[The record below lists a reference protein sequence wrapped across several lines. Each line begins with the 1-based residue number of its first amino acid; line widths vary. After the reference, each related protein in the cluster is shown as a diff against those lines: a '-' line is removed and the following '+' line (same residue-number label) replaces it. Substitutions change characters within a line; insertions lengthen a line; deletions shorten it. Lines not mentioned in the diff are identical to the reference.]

1 MLKDKLSSLKIAI
14 VHDWLVTYA
23 GAERV
28 LAEMLALYP
37 TADLFSVVEFMPSQ
51 DCAFFGGRTVHT
63 TFVQQLPGARR
74 RYRSYL
80 PLMPW
85 AIERLDLSGYDLVLS
100 SSHAV
105 AKGVVTRPDQ
115 LHICYCHSPMRYA
128 WDMREEYLR
137 EAGMASGVR
146 GWVAR
151 LLLERLRKWDL
162 QNSRNV
168 NCFIANSA
176 FIVERIRSSYDR
188 DAAVIFPPVD
198 TEYYTP
204 DGVKGKFYLAASRMV
219 PYKRMNL
226 IVQAFSRMPGR
237 RLVVIGDGPQY
248 EAARAV
254 AGQNVEFLGYQPRE
268 VLRDCLRQ
276 ARALVFAA
284 KEDFG
289 ILPVEAQ
296 ACGTPVIAYG
306 AGGALET
313 VRGLG
318 CAGVGKP
325 TGLFFSEQTEDSI
338 IAAVETFEARES
350 EVRPEFCREN
360 ALRFAPERFRQEY
373 AEFVRTSIASFPLRK

>member
-1 MLKDKLSSLKIAI
+1 MKIAI

-28 LAEMLALYP
+28 LAEILALYP
-37 TADLFSVVEFMPSQ
+37 AADLFSVVDFLPADEREM
-51 DCAFFGGRTVHT
+51 FGGRRVRT
-63 TFVQQLPGARR
+63 TWLQRLPDAKRW
-74 RYRSYL
+74 YRSYL

-85 AIERLDLSGYDLVLS
+85 AVESLDLSGYDLVIS

-105 AKGVVTRPDQ
+105 AKGVVTRQDQ
-115 LHICYCHSPMRYA
+115 RHVCYCHSPMRYA

-137 EAGMASGVR
+137 EAGIDSGVR
-146 GWVAR
+146 SQLAR
-151 LLLERLRKWDL
+151 LVLERLRKWDL
-162 QNSRNV
+162 
-168 NCFIANSA
+168 ANSA
-176 FIVERIRSSYDR
+176 RVDHFVANSRFIAERIRISYGR
-188 DAAVIFPPVD
+188 TAAVVYPPVD

-204 DGVKGKFYLAASRMV
+204 DGVKADFYLAASRMV

-226 IVQAFSRMPGR
+226 IVQAFSRMPRR

-248 EAARAV
+248 AAARV
-254 AGQNVEFLGYQPRE
+254 LAGSNVLFLGYQSRE
-268 VLRDCLRQ
+268 VLREKLRQ

-318 CAGVGKP
+318 VAACAAGGDGGGP
-325 TGLFFSEQTEDSI
+325 TGLFFAEQTVEALI
-338 IAAVETFEARES
+338 GAVERFEANQGEFA
-350 EVRPEFCREN
+350 PEFCRAN
-360 ALRFAPERFRQEY
+360 ALRFGAERFRQEF
-373 AEFVRTSIASFPLRK
+373 ARQVE

>member
-1 MLKDKLSSLKIAI
+1 MKVAI

-28 LAEMLALYP
+28 LAELLALYP
-37 TADLFSVVEFMPSQ
+37 AADLFAVVDFLPPADRAML
-51 DCAFFGGRTVHT
+51 GGRPVRT
-63 TFVQQLPGARR
+63 TWLQRLPGIRR
-74 RYRSYL
+74 RYRSFL

-85 AIERLDLSGYDLVLS
+85 AVEQLDLSGYELVIS

-115 LHICYCHSPMRYA
+115 PHICYCHSPMRYA

-137 EAGMASGVR
+137 EAGIAGGIKGR
-146 GWVAR
+146 LAR
-151 LLLERLRKWDL
+151 FMLERLRRWDL
-162 QNSRNV
+162 ANSRRV
-168 NCFIANSA
+168 TCFIANSG
-176 FIVERIRSSYDR
+176 FIAERIRHSYGR
-188 DAAVIFPPVD
+188 DAIVTYPPVD
-198 TEYYTP
+198 TKYFTP
-204 DGVKGKFYLAASRMV
+204 QGKRENFYLAASRMV

-226 IVQAFSRMPGR
+226 IVQAFSRMPSR

-248 EAARAV
+248 EMARRG
-254 AGQNVEFLGYQPRE
+254 AGTNVEFLGFQPRT
-268 VLRDCLRQ
+268 VLRDYLRRAQ
-276 ARALVFAA
+276 ALVFAA

-296 ACGTPVIAYG
+296 ACGTPVVAYG

-318 CAGVGKP
+318 CDGVERP
-325 TGLFFSEQTEDSI
+325 TGLFFETQSAESI
-338 IAAVETFEARES
+338 IAAVEYFEANAAKFQ
-350 EVRPEFCREN
+350 PEDCRNN

-373 AEFVRTSIASFPLRK
+373 KRVVEATVGALI

>member
-1 MLKDKLSSLKIAI
+1 MKIAI
-14 VHDWLVTYA
+14 VHDWLVTSA

-28 LAEMLALYP
+28 LAEMLTLYP
-37 TADLFSVVEFMPSQ
+37 GADVFSVVDFLPERDRGFL
-51 DCAFFGGRTVHT
+51 AGHRIRT
-63 TFVQQLPGARR
+63 TFVQHLPQAQK

-85 AIERLDLSGYDLVLS
+85 AVERHDLSGYDLILS

-105 AKGVVTRPDQ
+105 AKGVVTRPHQ
-115 LHICYCHSPMRYA
+115 LHVCYCHSPMRYA

-137 EAGMASGVR
+137 EAGIAGGIKGR
-146 GWVAR
+146 LAR
-151 LLLERLRKWDL
+151 FMLERLRRWDL
-162 QNSRNV
+162 ANSRRV
-168 NCFIANSA
+168 NCFIANSG
-176 FIVERIRSSYDR
+176 FIAERIRHSYGR
-188 DAAVIFPPVD
+188 DALVTYPPVD
-198 TEYYTP
+198 TEYFTP
-204 DGVKGKFYLAASRMV
+204 QGKRENFYLAASRMV

-226 IVQAFSRMPGR
+226 IVQAFSRMPSR

-248 EAARAV
+248 EMARRD
-254 AGQNVEFLGYQPRE
+254 AGTNVEFLGFQPRT
-268 VLRDCLRQ
+268 VLRDYLRGAQ
-276 ARALVFAA
+276 ALVFAA

-318 CAGVGKP
+318 CDGVEKP
-325 TGLFFSEQTEDSI
+325 TGLFFETQSEESI
-338 IAAVETFEARES
+338 IAAVEYFEANAAKFQ
-350 EVRPEFCREN
+350 PEDCRNN

-373 AEFVRTSIASFPLRK
+373 KRVVEATVGALI

>member
-1 MLKDKLSSLKIAI
+1 MKIAI

-28 LAEMLALYP
+28 LAEILALYP
-37 TADLFSVVEFMPSQ
+37 AADLFSVVDFLPADEREM
-51 DCAFFGGRTVHT
+51 FGGRRVRT
-63 TFVQQLPGARR
+63 TWLQRLPDAKRW
-74 RYRSYL
+74 YRSYL

-85 AIERLDLSGYDLVLS
+85 AVESLDLSGYDLVIS

-105 AKGVVTRPDQ
+105 AKGVVTRQDQ
-115 LHICYCHSPMRYA
+115 RHVCYCHSPMRYA

-137 EAGMASGVR
+137 EAGIDSGVR
-146 GWVAR
+146 SQLAR
-151 LLLERLRKWDL
+151 LVLERLRKWDL
-162 QNSRNV
+162 
-168 NCFIANSA
+168 ANSA
-176 FIVERIRSSYDR
+176 RVDHFVANSRFIAERIRISYGR
-188 DAAVIFPPVD
+188 TAAVVYPPVD

-204 DGVKGKFYLAASRMV
+204 DGVKADFYLAASRMV

-226 IVQAFSRMPGR
+226 IVQAFSRMPRR

-248 EAARAV
+248 AAARV
-254 AGQNVEFLGYQPRE
+254 LAGSNVLFLGYQSRE
-268 VLRDCLRQ
+268 VLREKLRQ

-318 CAGVGKP
+318 VAACAGGGDGGGP
-325 TGLFFSEQTEDSI
+325 TGLFFAEQTVEALI
-338 IAAVETFEARES
+338 GAVERFEANQGEFA
-350 EVRPEFCREN
+350 PEFCRAN
-360 ALRFAPERFRQEY
+360 ALRFGAERFRQEF
-373 AEFVRTSIASFPLRK
+373 ARQVE

>member
-1 MLKDKLSSLKIAI
+1 MIEDKVSSLKIAI
-14 VHDWLVTYA
+14 VHDWLVTFA

-37 TADLFSVVEFMPSQ
+37 TADLFSVVDFMPAQ
-51 DCAFFGGRTVHT
+51 DRVFYGGRPVHT
-63 TFVQQLPGARR
+63 TIVQQMPGAHR

-85 AIERLDLSGYDLVLS
+85 AVERLNLSGYDLVLS

-137 EAGMASGVR
+137 EAGIDSGVR
-146 GWVAR
+146 GWLAR
-151 LLLERLRKWDL
+151 LLLERLRKWDWR
-162 QNSRNV
+162 NSRNV
-168 NCFIANSA
+168 NHFIANSA
-176 FIVERIRSSYDR
+176 FIAERIRSSYDR

-198 TEYYTP
+198 TEYFTP
-204 DGVKGKFYLAASRMV
+204 EGVKGDFYLSASRMV

-226 IVQAFSRMPGR
+226 IVQAFSRMPER

-254 AGQNVEFLGYQPRE
+254 AGPNVEFLGYQPRE

-296 ACGTPVIAYG
+296 ACGTPVLAYG

-318 CAGVGKP
+318 CAGAGKP

-338 IAAVETFEARES
+338 MAAVETFETRES
-350 EVRPEFCREN
+350 EIRPEFCREN

-373 AEFVRTSIASFPLRK
+373 ARFVEETVALRP

>member
-1 MLKDKLSSLKIAI
+1 MKIAV

-28 LAEMLALYP
+28 LEEILTLYP
-37 TADLFSVVEFMPSQ
+37 TADLFSVVDFMPEQ
-51 DCAFFGGRTVHT
+51 DRGFFGGRAVRT

-74 RYRSYL
+74 RYRTYL

-85 AIERLDLSGYDLVLS
+85 AVEKLDLSGYDLVIS

-105 AKGVVTRPDQ
+105 AKGVVTRMDQ
-115 LHICYCHSPMRYA
+115 VHVCYCHSPMRYA

-137 EAGMASGVR
+137 EAGMDSGIR
-146 GWVAR
+146 GVVAR
-151 LLLERLRKWDL
+151 FLLERLRRWDFE
-162 QNSRNV
+162 NSRSV
-168 NCFIANSA
+168 NYFIANSS
-176 FIVERIRSSYDR
+176 FIAERIRCSYDR

-198 TEYYTP
+198 TEYFTP
-204 DGVKGKFYLAASRMV
+204 AGAKGDFFLAASRMV

-226 IVQAFSRMPGR
+226 IVQAFSAMPGR

-248 EAARAV
+248 EAARSQ
-254 AGQNVEFLGYQPRE
+254 AGQNVEFLGYQPRA
-268 VLRDCLRQ
+268 VLRDYLRQ

-306 AGGALET
+306 VGGALET

-318 CAGVGKP
+318 CDGVEHP
-325 TGLFFSEQTEDSI
+325 TGLFFPEQTEASI
-338 IAAVETFEARES
+338 FTAVEAFEAHAAS
-350 EVRPEFCREN
+350 FRPEVSREN
-360 ALRFAPERFRQEY
+360 ALRFAPTRFRQEF
-373 AEFVRTSIASFPLRK
+373 ARFVEAAVARGGSIR